1 MSLWPL
7 CANFELL
14 HYQRCSFSRCLLRES
29 AHLPKSRC
37 RYRTEMPSAFP
48 LMYCLQFCWNDRRV
62 FSVRMRIRR
71 RGHFLLLDLKT
82 LDKPS
87 GKTFC
92 HSYLSCCSRYLLL
105 LYPICC
111 CCARCLLAKYSLDKY
126 QGVLFLI
133 SINKTGSV
141 NRILPSG
148 RACRFVHEPHL
159 SILTFLHFQS
169 FIIRYSGLNYPVK
182 AFKKKISHIEKC
194 NLFSRNIH
202 YSALS
207 FYIPIT

>member
-1 MSLWPL
+1 MIGECSL
-7 CANFELL
+7 CE
-14 HYQRCSFSRCLLRES
+14 
-29 AHLPKSRC
+29 
-37 RYRTEMPSAFP
+37 
-48 LMYCLQFCWNDRRV
+48 RV
-62 FSVRMRIRR
+62 YAAVVI
-71 RGHFLLLDLKT
+71 FLLLDLKT

-126 QGVLFLI
+126 QGVFFLI

-148 RACRFVHEPHL
+148 RACCFAHELHL
-159 SILTFLHFQS
+159 SILTFLHFLS
-169 FIIRYSGLNYPVK
+169 FTMPYSDLNYLVK
-182 AFKKKISHIEKC
+182 AFVKEISHIEKC
-194 NLFSRNIH
+194 NLFLINVH

-207 FYIPIT
+207 FHIPIT